1 MLRVRHLIILAG
13 LSTAAVAGTR
23 LLVSGQ
29 GSPPAGAADPAL
41 LKTVPSAPTG
51 TIGPGRH
58 DLASTGA
65 AALLYVPASYRPER
79 PAPLVILL
87 HGATQE
93 PGLWMQPELL
103 SVFDSAGVIVLAPQ
117 SSEMTWDAVRG
128 NFGPDVRRIDA
139 ALAATFSLCNIDPAR
154 IALGGFSDGAS
165 YALSLGRRNAARFAA
180 IIALS
185 PGFMTKGHDARKP
198 PIYVAHGDRDRILPI
213 QQTSRLL
220 VRELERDGYRVTFK
234 EFSGGHGIQPPI
246 LREALDWFVRGR

>member
-1 MLRVRHLIILAG
+1 MPTLRQLIIVAG
-13 LSTAAVAGTR
+13 LATAAAGTR
-23 LLVSGQ
+23 LLIPGQ
-29 GSPPAGAADPAL
+29 GPPPAGSAGPAL
-41 LKTVPSAPTG
+41 LRFVPTRPTG
-51 TIGPGRH
+51 KVGPGRH
-58 DLASTGA
+58 DLASKGA
-65 AALLYVPASYRPER
+65 AALLYVPARYRAER
-79 PAPLVILL
+79 PTPLVILL

-165 YALSLGRRNAARFAA
+165 YALSLGRRNGARFAA

-185 PGFMTKGHDARKP
+185 PGFMTKGNDARKP

-213 QQTSRLL
+213 EQTSRRL
-220 VRELERDGYRVTFK
+220 VPELERDGYKVTFR
-234 EFSGGHGIQPPI
+234 EMSGGHWIQPPVLLEGLKWF
-246 LREALDWFVRGR
+246 LRGGQ